1 MSPAQAMENP
11 EDAEY
16 SHTQLATLLA
26 DSYKDIDTLRR
37 ELVLV
42 RKRADK
48 AERMLLNFQ
57 TIQQSAADVTASSG
71 PSPDVARMLMELEDR
86 ASRAERA
93 RDEAEARR
101 RAVHDNWLA
110 LERYLSSV
118 DVRTHDARSHF
129 GRMLSGDSS
138 PLSLPAPSP
147 YAPPVVGLPLLLFMI
162 ILLNDSSS
170 PLRMPF
176 RLSRPIPIPIPA
188 DDPGRLV
195 WMRRFN
201 NRHTSD
207 REARRTDGIPTQY
220 VIFIYL
226 QTMDS
231 QTVRR
236 IIRRATTSTDFDGS
250 HG

>member
-1 MSPAQAMENP
+1 MENP

-57 TIQQSAADVTASSG
+57 TI
-71 PSPDVARMLMELEDR
+71 R

-207 REARRTDGIPTQY
+207 REARRTDAIPTQY
-220 VIFIYL
+220 VIYFIC
-226 QTMDS
+226 
-231 QTVRR
+231 
-236 IIRRATTSTDFDGS
+236 
-250 HG
+250 